1 MNFGGEVIGRQI
13 YLNMKGKLT
22 FHNELGSLP
31 QNAQERLGNLRRN
44 VMEHIY
50 AFDGG
55 EVIR

>member
-1 MNFGGEVIGRQI
+1 MIGRQI
-13 YLNMKGKLT
+13 YLSMKGKLT

-31 QNAQERLGNLRRN
+31 QNAQEELGNLRRN

>member
-1 MNFGGEVIGRQI
+1 MIGRQI

-31 QNAQERLGNLRRN
+31 QNAQEKLGNLRRN

-55 EVIR
+55 EVIQ